1 MRLVEINGVLYQII
15 KEVDIS
21 KGYTPEQVRDQYS
34 LADTILNSNG
44 THFIAM
50 KIIEAEWQ

>member
-15 KEVDIS
+15 KEVDTS

-50 KIIEAEWQ
+50 KIIEAEWE

>member
-50 KIIEAEWQ
+50 KIIEAEWE

>member
-15 KEVDIS
+15 KEVDTS
-21 KGYTPEQVRDQYS
+21 RGYTPEQVRDQYS

-50 KIIEAEWQ
+50 KIIEAEWE